1 MKKLLIIFACLFI
14 ITASALAQPSD
25 RPLLRVQLSD
35 NSPIAL
41 AIDGRY
47 YKKHGTA
54 LMIGDLP
61 QGKHHVKVYSYYVS
75 KKGTAHAD
83 LLYESNIRTK
93 RGTFTNCVVDAKTG
107 YATISIRELT
117 DNDFRE
123 APAQRSNDYSTDN
136 VYGDNSNAANNANN
150 NDYKGAVPDNALNAG
165 NIDELKAK
173 VNAKITDGEKL
184 KLLEESLKSRS
195 YYTDQVGII
204 MTWVNFESTRLDFAK
219 WAYSHVIDKKNYMS
233 LEKQFT
239 FKSSKEEFES
249 FINSAR

>member
-1 MKKLLIIFACLFI
+1 MKKLLTVFVFLFI
-14 ITASALAQPSD
+14 FTASALAQPSD

-41 AIDGRY
+41 AVDGRY

-54 LMIGDLP
+54 LVIGDLP
-61 QGKHHVKVYSYYVS
+61 QGRHHIKVYSYYVS
-75 KKGTAHAD
+75 KRGTAHAD
-83 LLYESNIRTK
+83 LLYESNIRTR
-93 RGTFTNCVVDAKTG
+93 RGTFTNCIVDAKTG

-117 DNDFRE
+117 DKDFRE
-123 APAQRSNDYSTDN
+123 APAQRSNDYSADN
-136 VYGDNSNAANNANN
+136 VYGDNSNANAVSN

-165 NIDELKAK
+165 DMDALKTK
-173 VNAKITDGEKL
+173 VNAKITDGDKL

-219 WAYSHVIDKKNYMS
+219 WAYNHVIDKKNYLS

-249 FINSAR
+249 FVNSAR